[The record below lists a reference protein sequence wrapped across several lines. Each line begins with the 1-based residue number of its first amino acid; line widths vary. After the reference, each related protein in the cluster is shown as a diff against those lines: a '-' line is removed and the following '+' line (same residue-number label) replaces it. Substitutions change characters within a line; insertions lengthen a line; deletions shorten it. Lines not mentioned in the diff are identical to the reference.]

1 MQKNF
6 VDNEVHAS
14 WFQSTARASREMS
27 VNAARRQGRVRAKN
41 DLSARLRHSSFQHS
55 CNKRIS
61 KARRV
66 AGERTRSL
74 VYYLIIFR
82 TIDMYVCVK

>member
-1 MQKNF
+1 
-6 VDNEVHAS
+6 
-14 WFQSTARASREMS
+14 MS

-82 TIDMYVCVK
+82 TIGICVYVYVRKIVYIYMCLYVVCAAAIAAAW

>member
-1 MQKNF
+1 MPAGFNQRPGR
-6 VDNEVHAS
+6 V
-14 WFQSTARASREMS
+14 REMS
-27 VNAARRQGRVRAKN
+27 VNAARHQGHVRAKN

-66 AGERTRSL
+66 AGE
-74 VYYLIIFR
+74 
-82 TIDMYVCVK
+82 